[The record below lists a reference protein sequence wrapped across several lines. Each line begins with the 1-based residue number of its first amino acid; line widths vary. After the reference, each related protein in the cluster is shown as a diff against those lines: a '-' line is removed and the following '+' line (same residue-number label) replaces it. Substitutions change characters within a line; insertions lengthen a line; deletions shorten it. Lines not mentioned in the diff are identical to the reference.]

1 MGLRNECNKRRR
13 NFQRARKSN
22 RPNAIEEQEAD
33 KEARMY
39 FRIAIRI
46 NKAENL
52 KNLVETING
61 DPWGLSYKIVMGK
74 L

>member
-1 MGLRNECNKRRR
+1 MALTNECNKRRK

-22 RPNAIEEQEAD
+22 RPDAIEEQEAD
-33 KEARMY
+33 KEAKMN

-46 NKAENL
+46 SKAESF
-52 KNLVETING
+52 KNLVETINA
-61 DPWGLSYKIVMGK
+61 DPWGLPYKIVMGK